1 MGLRLKIFLA
11 AMAMIGLVGI
21 ASFAYVDASL
31 RRWHANRTESHIAA
45 HARTLREALHARHAL
60 ESDHLAQDVRALG
73 EAAEVRLSLIR
84 RDGVVVADSDV
95 PTDALPEVEN
105 HANRPEVIEARNGAL
120 GLAQRTSATVGEEL
134 IYAALPSEPDGEYI
148 IRVAM
153 PVDVLDEARSR
164 LRLFLLLGGL
174 VGLIAAL
181 SLSLLASYLMTDVLL
196 RLENSAREL
205 ASVPPRTEQGPG
217 RLRSFSRVA
226 EQAEQTVAQL
236 AQERGRFETVLQ
248 SMSEALLVLDGE
260 QHITLVN
267 QASLEL
273 LGLSESPVGER
284 LEDAVSVRSL
294 VQLAEQGLHG
304 TASVEFPIG
313 SQPRRVLGR
322 ARPLRLSPGTVIV
335 MHDVTEMRR
344 LETVRK
350 DFVANVS
357 HELRT
362 PVSIIRANAETLLG
376 GALEDPERARSFVEA
391 LHRNSERLSR
401 IIADLLDLS
410 RVEAGRYTFELTDVS
425 VPAAVNRAAEAVE
438 SKAEQRHISL
448 EVHAEPGLVAR
459 ADAKALDQALLNLLD
474 NSIKYT
480 PEDGHVA
487 VRAFEAE
494 GMIRVE
500 VQDDGPGIKPEHR
513 ARIFERFYRI
523 DPGRSRDMGGTGLGL
538 AIVKHFME
546 SMDGGV
552 GVEPAFPRG
561 SIFWIEVPVA
571 SGPSSEELPMP
582 ANADPQPEEASR
594 PRDGAV

>member
-1 MGLRLKIFLA
+1 MGLRLKIFLVA
-11 AMAMIGLVGI
+11 VAMTGVVGV
-21 ASFAYVDASL
+21 ASFTYVDDSL
-31 RRWHANRTESHIAA
+31 RRWHRHRTESHIAA
-45 HARTLREALHARHAL
+45 QARTLREALRSRHTL
-60 ESDHLAQDVRALG
+60 QSEHLDRSVRALG
-73 EAAEVRLSLIR
+73 KAAEVRLSIIR
-84 RDGVVVADSDV
+84 RDGVVVADSNV
-95 PTDALPEVEN
+95 PARELHAVEN
-105 HANRPEVIEARNGAL
+105 HADRPEVIAARQGET
-120 GLAQRTSATVGEEL
+120 GLAQRTSGTVGEEM
-134 IYAALPSEPDGEYI
+134 IYAAVPSEPDGDYI

-164 LRLFLLLGGL
+164 LRFFLLAGSLIGL
-174 VGLIAAL
+174 AAAFLL
-181 SLSLLASYLMTDVLL
+181 SLFASYLMTGVLL

-205 ASVPPRTEQGPG
+205 ASLPARPNDGTR
-217 RLRSFSRVA
+217 RLSSFHQVA

-236 AQERGRFETVLQ
+236 AQERSRFETVLQ
-248 SMSEALLVLDGE
+248 SMSEALLVLDE
-260 QHITLVN
+260 DRRITLVN

-273 LGLSESPVGER
+273 LGLQESPVGR
-284 LEDAVSVRSL
+284 CLEEAVQVPSL
-294 VQLAEQGLHG
+294 IQLAEQGLTG
-304 TASVEFPIG
+304 TASIEFPLG
-313 SQPRRVLGR
+313 TQSSRRVLGK
-322 ARPLRLSPGTVIV
+322 ARPLRLSSGAVIV

-376 GALEDPERARSFVEA
+376 GALEDPERARAFVEA

-410 RVEAGRYTFELTDVS
+410 RVEAGRYTFELTDVP
-425 VPAAVNRAAEAVE
+425 VPPAVTRAAEAVE
-438 SKAEQRHISL
+438 SKAEQRSISV
-448 EVHAEPGLVAR
+448 EVNAQPSLVAR

-480 PEDGHVA
+480 PEGGHVA
-487 VRAFEAE
+487 VRAFERG

-500 VQDDGPGIKPEHR
+500 IQDDGPGIKPEHR

-546 SMDGGV
+546 SMNGGV

-561 SIFWIEVPVA
+561 SIFWIEVPA
-571 SGPSSEELPMP
+571 ATGPSPGELP
-582 ANADPQPEEASR
+582 AADEAEPRPEEASA
-594 PRDGAV
+594 GA